1 MILSLKNIIP
11 WWLKIVAKIILS
23 RLPVQY
29 KIWKKIHLF
38 QHGYMDSTRY
48 AYSVF
53 MRHYQLA
60 NVPRHFTCL
69 ELGPGDT
76 LFSALIAR
84 ALGADKILLV
94 DVGDFASRD
103 MDLYRRMYEFLSK
116 EGYSFKV
123 DLTNLKNMLRSCHA
137 IYLTSGLASFK
148 KIPDES
154 IDIIFSQAV
163 FEHIRKQD
171 FLRTLKELHRILKP
185 KGGNSHEIDLK
196 DHLGGSLNNLRFSDL
211 IWESNFFAKSGFYTN
226 RIRFDEMLF
235 LLRKAGFQVE
245 IIKKTCWDKLPIGKN
260 KLHKIFQKSSNN
272 DLRVSSFLINL
283 RILPKEHNDKQ
294 K

>member
-1 MILSLKNIIP
+1 M
-11 WWLKIVAKIILS
+11 W
-23 RLPVQY
+23 R
-29 KIWKKIHLF
+29 KIHLF

-53 MRHYQLA
+53 TKHYQLS
-60 NVPRHFTCL
+60 NVLGHFTCL

-84 ALGADKILLV
+84 ALGADKTLLI
-94 DVGDFASRD
+94 DVGDFADRD
-103 MDLYRRMYEFLSK
+103 MELYIRMYEFLLK
-116 EGYSFKV
+116 EGHSFKI
-123 DLTNLKNMLRSCHA
+123 DLTNLENMLRSCRA
-137 IYLTSGLASFK
+137 VYLTSGLSSLK

-163 FEHIRKQD
+163 LEHIRKKD
-171 FLRTLKELHRILKP
+171 FLPTLKELHRIIKP
-185 KGGNSHEIDLK
+185 KGINSHEIDLK
-196 DHLGGSLNNLRFSDL
+196 DHLGGSLNSLRFSDL

-235 LLRKAGFQVE
+235 LFRKAGFQVE

-260 KLHKIFQKSSNN
+260 KLHKVFQKSSKNN
-272 DLRVSSFLINL
+272 LKVSSFLLNL
-283 RILPKEHNDKQ
+283 RILPKKHKDKQ